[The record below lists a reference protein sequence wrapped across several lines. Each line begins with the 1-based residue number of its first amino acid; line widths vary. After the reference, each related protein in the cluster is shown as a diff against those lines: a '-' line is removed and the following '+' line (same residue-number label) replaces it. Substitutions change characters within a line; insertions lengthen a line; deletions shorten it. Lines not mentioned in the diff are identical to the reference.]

1 MFRCNKE
8 IVASERV
15 LVKTMNGVFGAYAMH
30 SQEME
35 DMIQTFVNKIL
46 SGETEITITPDTCM
60 NMSNKDLEY
69 MKREIE
75 KRIAG

>member
-1 MFRCNKE
+1 MLRCSKK
-8 IVASERV
+8 IIASERV

-30 SQEME
+30 AQEME
-35 DMIQTFVNKIL
+35 DMIQSFVDKIL

-60 NMSNKDLEY
+60 NISDKDLGY